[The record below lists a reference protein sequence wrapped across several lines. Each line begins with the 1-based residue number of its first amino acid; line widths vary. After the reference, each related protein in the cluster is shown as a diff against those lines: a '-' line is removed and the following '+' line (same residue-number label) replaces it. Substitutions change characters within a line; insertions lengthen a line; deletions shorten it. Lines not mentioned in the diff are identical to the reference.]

1 MSVLTQ
7 SGAANANCAT
17 DSNGYYV
24 CADCGACGLD
34 HTEPGKVVCKKGADC
49 QIPRAC
55 NGDETRCVSAGELQT
70 CIAGQWQV
78 RQCGAS
84 EECWTSTGSP
94 PACRPKLNGT
104 IRIGQSAIAFS
115 NPSLIGQ
122 TFGASTSSSKEQ
134 VLTGAIEADTLIVAA
149 GTRIRVPGGQSLKLR
164 ANKVVVEG
172 GGAVI
177 VDGTGSPG
185 TDNAS
190 HGEMCEHC
198 KRDGVQW
205 RTDRKED
212 FEAAA
217 QECREGRAAHNYG
230 RKGPAGGTGGSGGTV
245 EFEVK
250 ASITQFV
257 CSAPGGPGGKG
268 GPGGVGR
275 MLVHNT
281 GGEPKYE
288 CHSGDQGDNGS
299 PGANGVCRLN
309 RVQVWPV
316 PPPPAMTP
324 SGPSK

>member
-1 MSVLTQ
+1 MRIRSYVGVSVLLVTTSLGVAACRDPVYPPIPQKDVCTGPGKILITGADANLSCGGGGNVSVLTQ

-122 TFGASTSSSKEQ
+122 TFGASTSLS
-134 VLTGAIEADTLIVAA
+134 LIHISEP
-149 GTRIRVPGGQSLKLR
+149 TRP
-164 ANKVVVEG
+164 
-172 GGAVI
+172 
-177 VDGTGSPG
+177 
-185 TDNAS
+185 
-190 HGEMCEHC
+190 
-198 KRDGVQW
+198 
-205 RTDRKED
+205 
-212 FEAAA
+212 
-217 QECREGRAAHNYG
+217 Y
-230 RKGPAGGTGGSGGTV
+230 
-245 EFEVK
+245 
-250 ASITQFV
+250 
-257 CSAPGGPGGKG
+257 
-268 GPGGVGR
+268 
-275 MLVHNT
+275 
-281 GGEPKYE
+281 
-288 CHSGDQGDNGS
+288 
-299 PGANGVCRLN
+299 
-309 RVQVWPV
+309 
-316 PPPPAMTP
+316 
-324 SGPSK
+324 